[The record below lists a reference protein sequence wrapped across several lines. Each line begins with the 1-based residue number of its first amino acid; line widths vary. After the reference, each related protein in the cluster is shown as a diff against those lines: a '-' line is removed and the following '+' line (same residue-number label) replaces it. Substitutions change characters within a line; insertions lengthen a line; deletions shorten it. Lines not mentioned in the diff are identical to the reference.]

1 MHERMGHPN
10 CLKRKLCRRVL
21 LAVKFD
27 DQLLIDRQVDVFALR
42 QSGDLARQII
52 AGDFNPV
59 DARLA
64 RNEVLRG
71 REKNEFLRSLTDGD
85 LVANL
90 ALEGRNI
97 HLATVDL
104 DVSVTNHLARL
115 AARKREPEAIADVV
129 ETGLKLLEQEFA
141 GDAGL
146 VGGLLVIGAEL
157 GLEGEVDALGLLLFA
172 ELQTVADDLLHFAG
186 LAVLAWGEVALLDGA
201 FLGEA
206 LGSLEEE
213 LCSVAA
219 AEAAD
224 GSGVTCHFYYS

>member
-1 MHERMGHPN
+1 MT
-10 CLKRKLCRRVL
+10 VT
-21 LAVKFD
+21 D
-27 DQLLIDRQVDVFALR
+27 D
-42 QSGDLARQII
+42 
-52 AGDFNPV
+52 
-59 DARLA
+59 
-64 RNEVLRG
+64 
-71 REKNEFLRSLTDGD
+71 LT
-85 LVANL
+85 
-90 ALEGRNI
+90 
-97 HLATVDL
+97 
-104 DVSVTNHLARL
+104 SL
-115 AARKREPEAIADVV
+115 AAAHCEAEAVGDVV
-129 ETGLKLLEQEFA
+129 ETSLKLLEQEFA

-146 VGGLLVIGAEL
+146 VRGLLVVGTEL

-224 GSGVTCHFYYS
+224 GSCVTCHCIAPSGIYFGCRSLYT